1 MTVKNRSIV
10 AMLALA
16 TAEFHA
22 AADEE
27 ITPAHVYQGVERL
40 SANVELRPWH

>member
-16 TAEFHA
+16 TAGFHA

-27 ITPAHVYQGVERL
+27 ITPAHVYQAVEQV
-40 SANVELRPWH
+40 SATVLDAMQ